1 MVQGISFTTG
11 SDGKKK
17 KNPICKLQKCL
28 LSESEIHNLNI
39 FSIQK
44 VQLLQ
49 HLYTCSSNI
58 KELPKLTKYKKTKYI
73 STNTWNKS
81 LKIKAL

>member
-17 KNPICKLQKCL
+17 KKTICKLQKFL
-28 LSESEIHNLNI
+28 LSESEIHNMNK

-44 VQLLQ
+44 VQLAAFTYMLLQ
-49 HLYTCSSNI
+49 
-58 KELPKLTKYKKTKYI
+58 YKRTAKAR
-73 STNTWNKS
+73 
-81 LKIKAL
+81 KI